1 MQTSDVSDTRD
12 LSILLY
18 PLLRGLYIVPASTR
32 SQANQATVHHE
43 KVNLILRTA
52 LTLRVDH

>member
-18 PLLRGLYIVPASTR
+18 PLLRGLYIVPESTR
-32 SQANQATVHHE
+32 SQANQATVHHA
-43 KVNLILRTA
+43 KVNLILRAA
-52 LTLRVDH
+52 LILRIER